1 MSEGEGHAE
10 LYEKLRRAKLK
21 IRKNGMIKA
30 MNKLGYNADGEK
42 TSDGV
47 SESSKSN
54 DDKQL
59 SSKK

>member
-42 TSDGV
+42 
-47 SESSKSN
+47 N
-54 DDKQL
+54 F
-59 SSKK
+59 